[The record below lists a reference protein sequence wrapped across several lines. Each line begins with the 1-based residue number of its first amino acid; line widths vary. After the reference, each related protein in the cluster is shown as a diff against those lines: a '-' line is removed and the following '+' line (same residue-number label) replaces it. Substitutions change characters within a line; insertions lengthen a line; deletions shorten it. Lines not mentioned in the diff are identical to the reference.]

1 MARAGLAQV
10 NLLVRTGD
18 ADQAAARATAAAD
31 ARDVAA
37 QLLVADLD
45 VLGGNV
51 DDAFTRLVDLVR
63 VTAGDDREVVRLRLI
78 DLFEVVGSD
87 DPRVGP
93 ARRALASALY

>member
-1 MARAGLAQV
+1 
-10 NLLVRTGD
+10 
-18 ADQAAARATAAAD
+18 
-31 ARDVAA
+31 
-37 QLLVADLD
+37 
-45 VLGGNV
+45 
-51 DDAFTRLVDLVR
+51 